1 MAEIDNTNAQKHG
14 GGAARQALSTG
25 APFTGLALTHQSE
38 VIAELDAQGVDAI
51 VERNAIRLQT
61 AADLYFE
68 ALQKAAQDNDEKKFD
83 GYVGRF
89 GWLTAKTLLAWQQ
102 VKQNRKHSKGKL
114 SEVLTAYSQDADK
127 TQQEAPGAKE

>member
-1 MAEIDNTNAQKHG
+1 MAEFDNTNAQKHG
-14 GGAARQALSTG
+14 GPAAREAISQDK
-25 APFTGLALTHQSE
+25 PFTGLALARQGE

-51 VERNAIRLQT
+51 IERNAIRLQT

-89 GWLTAKTLLAWQQ
+89 GWLTAKTLLALQQ
-102 VKQNRKHSKGKL
+102 VKQNRKQSKGKL
-114 SEVLTAYSQDADK
+114 SEVLTAYSEEEK
-127 TQQEAPGAKE
+127 